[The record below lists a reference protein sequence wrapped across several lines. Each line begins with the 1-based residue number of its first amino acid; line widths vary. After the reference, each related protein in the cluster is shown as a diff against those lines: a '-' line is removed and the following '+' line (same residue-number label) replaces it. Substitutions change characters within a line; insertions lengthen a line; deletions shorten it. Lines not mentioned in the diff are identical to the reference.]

1 MSSLLLL
8 LLLLFISGKR
18 QPFQVRF
25 QSDNWEQSADEI
37 AKGQLISKG
46 LFTFLK
52 FFQKKNE
59 TIHS

>member
-46 LFTFLK
+46 LFVSSNLLK
-52 FFQKKNE
+52 
-59 TIHS
+59 TTTYL